1 MTQLTDAYLFEQIAE
16 SIRLQIARG
25 ELQAGDRLPSIRDLA
40 QEWGCT
46 PGTVNRA
53 YVILSD
59 EGMVSSR
66 RGGGTTVNANALLD
80 QQPPLRSAILVNQI
94 EGLLLS
100 LLNQGYAEA
109 EVESAFSSALARWHA
124 LREMPPGGSRRSAEN
139 RLRFVGSHDLA
150 IDLLAQQLAA
160 QSDSR
165 LNVAYRGSLGGLIA
179 LSRGEADIAGSHL
192 WDEQSDEYNVPFVQR
207 VLPGRRVALVTV
219 AGRSFGL
226 ILPVGNPQ
234 EISTLADLTRP
245 DVRWVNRQQGSGT
258 RVWLDAQLRRL
269 GVETAE
275 IDGFN
280 DVRTTH
286 SEVAEAIHDGAAT
299 AGLGIFAAA
308 SALGLDF
315 VPFAQEQYQLVIPE
329 AVMETAVCQTLLAI
343 LQTESFKEAVAGFG
357 GYQVEKTGEINWVE

>member
-1 MTQLTDAYLFEQIAE
+1 MTQLSNAYLFEQIAE

-25 ELQAGDRLPSIRDLA
+25 ELQAGDRLPSIRELA

-53 YVILSD
+53 YAVLAD

-66 RGGGTTVNANALLD
+66 RGGGTIVNENALAD

-94 EGLLLS
+94 EGHLLS
-100 LLNQGYAEA
+100 LLNQGYTEG
-109 EVESAFSSALARWHA
+109 EVESAFTSALARWHA
-124 LREMPPGGSRRSAEN
+124 LREAPAAGGRQRTDKS
-139 RLRFVGSHDLA
+139 LRFIGSHDLA
-150 IDLLAQQLAA
+150 IDYLAQQLAA

-165 LNVAYRGSLGGLIA
+165 LKVAYRGSLGGLIA

-207 VLPGRRVALVTV
+207 VLPGKRVALVTV

-226 ILPVGNPQ
+226 ILQAGNP
-234 EISTLADLTRP
+234 LAINSLAELTRP
-245 DVRWVNRQQGSGT
+245 GVRWVNRQQGSGT

-269 GVETAE
+269 GVEPAI
-275 IDGFN
+275 IDGFD

-286 SEVAEAIHDGAAT
+286 SEVAAAILDGTAT

-308 SALGLDF
+308 SAVDLDF
-315 VPFAQEQYQLVIPE
+315 IPFAQELYQLVIPE
-329 AVMETAVCQTLLAI
+329 AVIETAVCQALLAI
-343 LQTESFKEAVAGFG
+343 LQTREFKENVAAFG
-357 GYQVEKTGEINWVE
+357 GYQVEKTGEVNWVE